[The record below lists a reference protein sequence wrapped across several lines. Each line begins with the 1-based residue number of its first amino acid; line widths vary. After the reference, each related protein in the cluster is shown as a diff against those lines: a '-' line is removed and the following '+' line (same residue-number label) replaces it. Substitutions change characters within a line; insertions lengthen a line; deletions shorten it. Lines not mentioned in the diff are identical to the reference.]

1 MLDHS
6 TFFKHT
12 SLTPQAI
19 QIPRVTQI
27 AVLEQFSLM
36 LLISDKSLIAY
47 HLDAVC
53 PISCVPPSND
63 STRRA
68 PQKLSGARDIGFF
81 ATGTMK
87 DRTLV
92 FYKKREGLS
101 STFKVLEPV
110 YQKSTEKKSRI
121 WKSGRTEFFRE
132 YDEFYIPADCY
143 TINLF
148 HSSLAISTAKGF
160 EVMTL
165 DKKQPWSVPDLKQQ
179 HVATIASRLTNQD
192 PLGMFRLSDQE
203 FLLCYEECAVYIN
216 KNGDISRSVIM
227 EFVGKAKSA
236 AMYGPYVL
244 LFDPDFVEIRN
255 AQNGRLRQVIAGRD
269 VKCLDDGLSGTTG
282 HHRTIKMSLQHPQV
296 ERCQVVVELVLNE
309 GQKE

>member
-1 MLDHS
+1 M
-6 TFFKHT
+6 
-12 SLTPQAI
+12 
-19 QIPRVTQI
+19 IPRVTQI

-53 PISCVPPSND
+53 PVGGVPQSND
-63 STRRA
+63 SARRA

-81 ATGTMK
+81 ATGVMK

-92 FYKKREGLS
+92 FYKKRDGIS

-132 YDEFYIPADCY
+132 YDEFYIPAECF

-160 EVMTL
+160 EVLTL
-165 DKKQPWSVPDLKQQ
+165 DKKQPWSVPDLKQP
-179 HVATIASRLTNQD
+179 HVATIASRLQNQD

-269 VKCLDDGLSGTTG
+269 VKCLDDGLGGGTSG
-282 HHRTIKMSLQHPQV
+282 HRTIKLSLQHPHQ

>member
-1 MLDHS
+1 
-6 TFFKHT
+6 
-12 SLTPQAI
+12 
-19 QIPRVTQI
+19 
-27 AVLEQFSLM
+27 
-36 LLISDKSLIAY
+36 
-47 HLDAVC
+47 
-53 PISCVPPSND
+53 
-63 STRRA
+63 
-68 PQKLSGARDIGFF
+68 
-81 ATGTMK
+81 MK
-87 DRTLV
+87 ERTLV

-132 YDEFYIPADCY
+132 YDEFYIPTDCFG
-143 TINLF
+143 INLF

-160 EVMTL
+160 EVLTL
-165 DKKQPWSVPDLKQQ
+165 DKKQPWSVPDLKQP
-179 HVATIASRLTNQD
+179 HVATIASRLQNQD

-203 FLLCYEECAVYIN
+203 FLLCYEECAVYVN

-244 LFDPDFVEIRN
+244 LFDPDFIEIRN
-255 AQNGRLRQVIAGRD
+255 AQNGRLRQVISGRD
-269 VKCLDDGLSGTTG
+269 VKCLDDGLSGG
-282 HHRTIKMSLQHPQV
+282 SSHNRTIKLSLQHPQQ